1 MTSRPTGI
9 FLSGDEVAR
18 HVDQGHPE
26 QNLGI
31 VRVLGSH
38 IKPMEDFPFKFPAAC
53 HGLIPIVGSMKLSK
67 PGDECIAWSTCLLLR
82 RILIRLE
89 IALELGLKILL
100 HVGMRLGSCD
110 APVKVVKD
118 I

>member
-1 MTSRPTGI
+1 MTSRPTSI

-31 VRVLGSH
+31 VRVFGSH
-38 IKPMEDFPFKFPAAC
+38 IKPMKDFPFKFTAAR
-53 HGLIPIVGSMKLSK
+53 HGLIPIEGSMKLSK
-67 PGDECIAWSTCLLLR
+67 PGDECITWSTCLLLR
-82 RILIRLE
+82 RVLIRLE

-100 HVGMRLGSCD
+100 HVGMRISCCD
-110 APVKVVKD
+110 AAVKVVKD